1 MIFLWILI
9 GAALLALTL
18 VLCFRV
24 MFRAMTRAIERRH
37 RAMEEILETRRP
49 PEAWV
54 AEEPPDR
61 AKRRALRELD
71 RLIDYAENSRL
82 VESEETRE
90 LLIQQLSEVRKEWSE
105 AERS

>member
-9 GAALLALTL
+9 GAALLAITL

-24 MFRAMTRAIERRH
+24 MFTAMTRAVERRH
-37 RAMEEILETRRP
+37 RAMEAILETRRP

-54 AEEPPDR
+54 AREPPDR

-71 RLIDYAENSRL
+71 RLIDYAEHSRL
-82 VESEETRE
+82 VESEETRT
-90 LLIQQLSEVRKEWSE
+90 LLIQQLSDVRKEWSE
-105 AERS
+105 TDPS